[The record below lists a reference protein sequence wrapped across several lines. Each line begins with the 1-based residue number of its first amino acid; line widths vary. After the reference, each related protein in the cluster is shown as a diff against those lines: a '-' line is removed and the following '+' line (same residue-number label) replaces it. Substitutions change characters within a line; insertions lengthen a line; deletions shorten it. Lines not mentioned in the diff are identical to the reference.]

1 MTSVGIGRPL
11 GWTRT
16 GKPIPTRPGERPA
29 LPPPAPADPVEGLAA
44 PTISTGSLVADQPA
58 AAQFSITTETEVVG
72 DDAEAL
78 WSLYEAVM
86 EPLDQVAAMK
96 HLESREVMMQ
106 RFGDPGITKVVGW
119 DGNEPVGL
127 GLLTNDF
134 SLVGEISPE
143 FFANKFPE
151 HAERDAIF
159 YGMAVL
165 VKPTQRGMTM
175 FSRLYIEMWQI
186 PARVGGVLIFDTCK
200 FNRDNF
206 GADDIIGHIAAN
218 FPNSN
223 WSVIDQ
229 QTWYVAELPE
239 PLR

>member
-1 MTSVGIGRPL
+1 MARLPTDRPD

-16 GKPIPTRPGERPA
+16 GKPIPTRPGLRPTLPQPDERAPVDGLPA
-29 LPPPAPADPVEGLAA
+29 ASV
-44 PTISTGSLVADQPA
+44 STSELTTAQPA
-58 AAQFSITTETEVVG
+58 TLAFSLSTETEVTGEV
-72 DDAEAL
+72 AESL
-78 WSLYEAVM
+78 WGLYKETM

-96 HLESREVMMQ
+96 HLEPYELMMQ
-106 RFGDPGITKVVGW
+106 RFANPGITKVIGW
-119 DGNEPVGL
+119 EGDEPVGL
-127 GLLTNDF
+127 GLITNDF
-134 SLVGEISPE
+134 TLVGEVSPE
-143 FFANKFPE
+143 FFANRFPE

-175 FSRLYIEMWQI
+175 FSRIYIEMWQI

-206 GADDIIGHIAAN
+206 GADGIVEHIAAN

-223 WSVIDQ
+223 WSVLDQ

>member
-1 MTSVGIGRPL
+1 MDGL
-11 GWTRT
+11 
-16 GKPIPTRPGERPA
+16 
-29 LPPPAPADPVEGLAA
+29 PAPTVSTSELAA
-44 PTISTGSLVADQPA
+44 AQPA
-58 AAQFSITTETEVVG
+58 PAQFSITTEHEVGG
-72 DDAEAL
+72 DVAEAL
-78 WSLYEAVM
+78 WALYQETM

-96 HLESREVMMQ
+96 HLEERDVMFG
-106 RFGDPGITKVVGW
+106 RFADPGIIKVIGW
-119 DGNEPVGL
+119 DGTEPVGL
-127 GLLTNDF
+127 GLITNDF
-134 SLVGEISPE
+134 SLVGEISSE
-143 FFANKFPE
+143 FFANRYPQ

-175 FSRLYIEMWQI
+175 FSRIYIEMWQI

-206 GADDIIGHIAAN
+206 AADEIIGHIAAN
-218 FPNSN
+218 FPNSE

-239 PLR
+239 PLRPGA

>member
-1 MTSVGIGRPL
+1 VR
-11 GWTRT
+11 
-16 GKPIPTRPGERPA
+16 
-29 LPPPAPADPVEGLAA
+29 
-44 PTISTGSLVADQPA
+44 SLR
-58 AAQFSITTETEVVG
+58 S
-72 DDAEAL
+72 
-78 WSLYEAVM
+78 Y
-86 EPLDQVAAMK
+86 
-96 HLESREVMMQ
+96 
-106 RFGDPGITKVVGW
+106 
-119 DGNEPVGL
+119 
-127 GLLTNDF
+127 
-134 SLVGEISPE
+134 
-143 FFANKFPE
+143 FANRFPE

-175 FSRLYIEMWQI
+175 FSRTSIEMWQI

-200 FNRDNF
+200 FSRDNF